1 MKNPYRE
8 AFMRRVITALLLV
21 TAAPAVAQAQF
32 ASAVTEGVR
41 VRVTVPDGF
50 RQHAWEGR
58 QALIHGHVTRVT
70 NDSLYLT
77 LPNAAGTVGINRLE
91 IKKLAV
97 SRGMQNPVESALVRG
112 IGGAIVSSASSF
124 IRYHLTPE
132 DDRGRDSAGESAA
145 KSALY
150 GFGVGAFIGA
160 IFPTEK
166 WKKVRLGT

>member
-1 MKNPYRE
+1 
-8 AFMRRVITALLLV
+8 MRKPILALVLV
-21 TAAPAVAQAQF
+21 LGIPAIAQGQL

-41 VRVTVPDGF
+41 VRVTIPDGF
-50 RQHAWEGR
+50 RQRAWEGR
-58 QALIHGHVTRVT
+58 QALVHGNVARVT
-70 NDSLYLT
+70 SDSLYLT
-77 LPNAAGTVGINRLE
+77 LPNAAGTVGIDRLQ

-112 IGGAIVSSASSF
+112 IGGAIVSGASSF

-145 KSALY
+145 KSAAY
-150 GFGVGAFIGA
+150 GFGVGAFIGVL
-160 IFPTEK
+160 FPTEK